1 MLQGLACHDRAT
13 PQLLTV
19 MKGQLL
25 ALGKQ
30 TLIYGLGNVAVQ
42 AVGLLTLPVFGRVF
56 SEAEYGVLEL
66 ATVTLAALA
75 ILADAGLA
83 SAAQRSWFDYSD
95 EQHVERR
102 VVMSTAIIVSL
113 GASGAI
119 CAALVLAR
127 EPVSDWLFA
136 GQQYTAVVVLLAAAL
151 PLTILAQLLR
161 ELMRLRFR
169 AWNYMISASLGA
181 ALTGFLGVGAVL
193 FLDAGLDGV
202 MWGIV
207 IGAGAATLYGLV
219 VVRADLGTSVSSGE
233 LRTML
238 AYGLPLVPAALAVW
252 ALTFIDRIML
262 VQLSD
267 LAEVGEYAVA
277 NRVAMP
283 LLFAVAA
290 FVTAFSPFILA
301 AHSEDPDGEKRIRAR
316 VLIYLTAGL
325 VLMALTLGLFA
336 REIVEIVAP
345 QFDEAYRATGLVAAG
360 LVAFGLSTVTMT
372 GLSITRRT
380 SHVAVAAG
388 VAATVNIGLN
398 FLLIPAWGMIGAAA
412 ASLVAYAVLATL
424 YHLQAQRVYP
434 TPYDLR
440 TVFALCALGGAL
452 LPLGAVELDPL
463 GLALAL
469 KAAALGAF
477 VLALVRLGI
486 VRGAEVREV
495 ARAVRLR
502 AGAS

>member
-1 MLQGLACHDRAT
+1 MKT
-13 PQLLTV
+13 QLLT
-19 MKGQLL
+19 
-25 ALGKQ
+25 LGKQ

-42 AVGLLTLPVFGRVF
+42 AVGLVTLPVFARVF

-83 SAAQRSWFDYSD
+83 SASQRSWFDYTD
-95 EQHVERR
+95 EQHSERR
-102 VVMSTAIIVSL
+102 VVMSTAIVVSL
-113 GASGAI
+113 AASATI
-119 CAALVLAR
+119 CAALIVAR
-127 EPVSDWLFA
+127 EPVSEWLFA

-169 AWNYMISASLGA
+169 AWHYMTSASLGA

-202 MWGIV
+202 LWGVV
-207 IGAGAATLYGLV
+207 IGTGAATLYGLA
-219 VVRADLGTSVSSGE
+219 VVRADLGTTVSSGE

-238 AYGLPLVPAALAVW
+238 AYGLPLVPAALALW

-262 VQLSD
+262 ARLSD
-267 LAEVGEYAVA
+267 LAEVGQYAVA

-290 FVTAFSPFILA
+290 FATAFSPFILA
-301 AHSEDPDGEKRIRAR
+301 AHSDDPEAEKELRAR
-316 VLIYLTAGL
+316 VLTYVTAGL
-325 VLMALTLGLFA
+325 VLMALALGLFA
-336 REIVEIVAP
+336 REIVDIVAP
-345 QFDEAYRATGLVAAG
+345 GFDRAYQATGLVAAG
-360 LVAFGLSTVTMT
+360 LAAFGVSTVTMT

-380 SHVAVAAG
+380 GRVAFAATLVAAI
-388 VAATVNIGLN
+388 NIGLN
-398 FLLIPAWGMIGAAA
+398 LLLIPLWGMMGAAVA
-412 ASLVAYAVLATL
+412 TLVAFVLLAVL
-424 YHLQAQRVYP
+424 YHLQAQRAYR
-434 TPYDLR
+434 THYDLR
-440 TVFALCALGGAL
+440 TVFAMSALGGAL
-452 LPLGAVELDPL
+452 LPLGAVDLQPVGLDI
-463 GLALAL
+463 AL
-469 KAAALGAF
+469 KAAALAAF

-486 VRGAEVREV
+486 VRRAELAEV
-495 ARAVRLR
+495 ARALRPR

>member
-1 MLQGLACHDRAT
+1 LK
-13 PQLLTV
+13 P
-19 MKGQLL
+19 QLL

-66 ATVTLAALA
+66 ATVTLAALV
-75 ILADAGLA
+75 IIADAGLA
-83 SAAQRSWFDYSD
+83 SAAQRSWFDYTD
-95 EQHVERR
+95 EHHLERR
-102 VVMSTAIIVSL
+102 VVMSTAIVVSL
-113 GASGAI
+113 AASGTIGAV
-119 CAALVLAR
+119 LVLAR
-127 EPVSDWLFA
+127 EPVSEWLFA
-136 GQQYTAVVVLLAAAL
+136 GQQYTTVVVLVAAAL

-169 AWNYMISASLGA
+169 AWSYMISASLGA
-181 ALTGFLGVGAVL
+181 AITGFLGVGAVL

-202 MWGIV
+202 LWGIV
-207 IGAGAATLYGLV
+207 IGAGAAALYGSV
-219 VVRADLGTSVSSGE
+219 VVRADLGARVSSGE

-262 VQLSD
+262 GRLSD

-301 AHSEDPDGEKRIRAR
+301 AHSEDPDREKQIRAR

-325 VLMALTLGLFA
+325 VLMALALGLFA
-336 REIVEIVAP
+336 REIVEIMAP
-345 QFDEAYRATGLVAAG
+345 QFDDAYRATGLVAAG
-360 LVAFGLSTVTMT
+360 LVAFGLSTVLMT
-372 GLSITRRT
+372 GLAITRRT
-380 SHVAVAAG
+380 GHVAVAAT
-388 VAATVNIGLN
+388 VAAAVNIGLN
-398 FLLIPAWGMIGAAA
+398 FLLIPPWGMIGAAA
-412 ASLVAYAVLATL
+412 ASLIAYAVLTTL
-424 YHLQAQRVYP
+424 YHLQAQRVYR

-440 TVFALCALGGAL
+440 TVLAVCALGGAL
-452 LPLGAVELDPL
+452 LPLGVVDFHHL
-463 GLALAL
+463 GLALVL
-469 KAAALGAF
+469 KSAALAVF
-477 VLALVRLGI
+477 VLALVRLGV
-486 VRGAEVREV
+486 VRRAELGEV
-495 ARAVRLR
+495 ARALRLR

>member
-1 MLQGLACHDRAT
+1 MKT
-13 PQLLTV
+13 QLLT
-19 MKGQLL
+19 
-25 ALGKQ
+25 LGKQ

-42 AVGLLTLPVFGRVF
+42 AVGLVTLPVFARVF

-83 SAAQRSWFDYSD
+83 SASQRSWFDYTD
-95 EQHVERR
+95 EQHSERR
-102 VVMSTAIIVSL
+102 VVMSTAIVVSL
-113 GASGAI
+113 AASATI
-119 CAALVLAR
+119 CAALIVAR
-127 EPVSDWLFA
+127 EPVSEWLFA

-169 AWNYMISASLGA
+169 AWHYMISASLGA

-202 MWGIV
+202 LWGVV
-207 IGAGAATLYGLV
+207 IGTGAATLYGLA
-219 VVRADLGTSVSSGE
+219 VVRADLGTTVSSGE

-238 AYGLPLVPAALAVW
+238 AYGLPLVPAALALW

-262 VQLSD
+262 ARLSD
-267 LAEVGEYAVA
+267 LAEVGQYAVA

-290 FVTAFSPFILA
+290 FATAFSPFILA
-301 AHSEDPDGEKRIRAR
+301 AHSDDPEAEKELRAR
-316 VLIYLTAGL
+316 VLTYVTAGL
-325 VLMALTLGLFA
+325 VLMALALGLFA
-336 REIVEIVAP
+336 RQIVDIVAP
-345 QFDEAYRATGLVAAG
+345 GFDRAYQATGLVAAG
-360 LVAFGLSTVTMT
+360 LAAFGVSTVTMT

-380 SHVAVAAG
+380 GRVAFAATLVAAI
-388 VAATVNIGLN
+388 NIGLN
-398 FLLIPAWGMIGAAA
+398 LLLIPLWGMMGAAVA
-412 ASLVAYAVLATL
+412 TLVAFVLLAVL
-424 YHLQAQRVYP
+424 YHLQAQRAYR
-434 TPYDLR
+434 THYDLR
-440 TVFALCALGGAL
+440 TVFAMSALGGAL
-452 LPLGAVELDPL
+452 LPLGAVDLQPVGLDI
-463 GLALAL
+463 AL
-469 KAAALGAF
+469 KAGALAAF

-486 VRGAEVREV
+486 VRRAELAEV
-495 ARAVRLR
+495 ARALRPR

>member
-1 MLQGLACHDRAT
+1 MKT
-13 PQLLTV
+13 QLLT
-19 MKGQLL
+19 
-25 ALGKQ
+25 LGKQ

-42 AVGLLTLPVFGRVF
+42 AVGLVTLPVFARVF

-83 SAAQRSWFDYSD
+83 SASQRSWFDYTD
-95 EQHVERR
+95 EQHSERR
-102 VVMSTAIIVSL
+102 VVMSTAIVVSL
-113 GASGAI
+113 AASATI
-119 CAALVLAR
+119 CAALIVAR
-127 EPVSDWLFA
+127 EPVSEWLFA

-169 AWNYMISASLGA
+169 AWHYMISASLGA

-202 MWGIV
+202 LWGVV
-207 IGAGAATLYGLV
+207 IGTGAATLYGLA
-219 VVRADLGTSVSSGE
+219 VVRADLGTTVSSGE

-238 AYGLPLVPAALAVW
+238 AYGLPLVPAALALW

-262 VQLSD
+262 ARLSD
-267 LAEVGEYAVA
+267 LAEVGQYAVA

-290 FVTAFSPFILA
+290 FATAFSPFILA
-301 AHSEDPDGEKRIRAR
+301 AHSDDPEAEKELRAR
-316 VLIYLTAGL
+316 VLTYVTAGL
-325 VLMALTLGLFA
+325 VLMALALGLFA
-336 REIVEIVAP
+336 RQIVDIVAP
-345 QFDEAYRATGLVAAG
+345 GFDRAYQATGLVAAG
-360 LVAFGLSTVTMT
+360 LAAFGVSTVTMT

-380 SHVAVAAG
+380 GRVAFAATLVAAI
-388 VAATVNIGLN
+388 NIGLN
-398 FLLIPAWGMIGAAA
+398 LLLIPVWGMMGAAVA
-412 ASLVAYAVLATL
+412 TLVAFVLLAVL
-424 YHLQAQRVYP
+424 YHLQAQRAYR
-434 TPYDLR
+434 THYDLR
-440 TVFALCALGGAL
+440 TVFAMSALGGAL
-452 LPLGAVELDPL
+452 LPLGAVDLQPVGLDI
-463 GLALAL
+463 AL
-469 KAAALGAF
+469 KAGALAAF

-486 VRGAEVREV
+486 VRRAELAEV
-495 ARAVRLR
+495 ARALRPR

>member
-1 MLQGLACHDRAT
+1 MLVK
-13 PQLLTV
+13 P
-19 MKGQLL
+19 QLL

-75 ILADAGLA
+75 IVADVGLA
-83 SAAQRSWFDYSD
+83 SASQRSWFDYTD
-95 EQHVERR
+95 EQHLERR

-113 GASGAI
+113 AASGTI

-127 EPVSDWLFA
+127 EPVSEWLFA
-136 GQQYTAVVVLLAAAL
+136 GQQYTTVVVLLAAAL

-169 AWNYMISASLGA
+169 AWNYMMSASLGA
-181 ALTGFLGVGAVL
+181 AITGFLGAGAVL

-202 MWGIV
+202 LWGIV
-207 IGAGAATLYGLV
+207 IGTGAAALYGLV
-219 VVRADLGTSVSSGE
+219 VVRADLGASVSSGE

-262 VQLSD
+262 GRLSD
-267 LAEVGEYAVA
+267 LAQVGEYAVA

-301 AHSEDPDGEKRIRAR
+301 AHSEEPDKEKQIRAR

-325 VLMALTLGLFA
+325 VLMALALSLFA
-336 REIVEIVAP
+336 REIIEIVAP
-345 QFDEAYRATGLVAAG
+345 RFDEAYRATGLVAAG

-372 GLSITRRT
+372 GLAITRRT
-380 SHVAVAAG
+380 GHVAVAAA
-388 VAATVNIGLN
+388 VAAAVNIGLN
-398 FLLIPAWGMIGAAA
+398 LLLIPPWGMSGAAA

-424 YHLQAQRVYP
+424 YHLQAQRVYR

-440 TVFALCALGGAL
+440 TVLAVCAVGGAL
-452 LPLGAVELDPL
+452 LPLGAVDFHHI
-463 GLALAL
+463 GLALVL
-469 KAAALGAF
+469 KSAALGVF
-477 VLALVRLGI
+477 LLALARLGI
-486 VRGAEVREV
+486 VRGAELAEV
-495 ARAVRLR
+495 ARALR
-502 AGAS
+502 RRARAS